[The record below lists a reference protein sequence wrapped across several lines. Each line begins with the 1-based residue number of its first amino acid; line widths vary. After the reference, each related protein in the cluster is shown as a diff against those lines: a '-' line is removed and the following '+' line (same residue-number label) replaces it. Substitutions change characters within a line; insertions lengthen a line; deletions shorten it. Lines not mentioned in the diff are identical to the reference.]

1 MIRSQLFKGRAAA
14 VVAAVVSVGLIAGVV
29 GEAYGY
35 LLWGG
40 TPVST
45 DITADQLLPNESS
58 DVYIVHDTGDF
69 TAGTLGIVYTVE
81 PDTLPPDL
89 WQQALYNPTMSA
101 WCNSNPLKFVIKRN
115 NKDDFPHSFWIV
127 ITPVSEGVLYS
138 KKSDKVWIP

>member
-1 MIRSQLFKGRAAA
+1 MIRSQLVKGKAA
-14 VVAAVVSVGLIAGVV
+14 VVAAVVSAGLIAGVV

-58 DVYIVHDTGDF
+58 DVYIVHDTSQF
-69 TAGTLGIVYTVE
+69 TAGTLEFAYTVK
-81 PDTLPPDL
+81 PDTVPDL
-89 WQQALYNPTMSA
+89 WQHALYNPPMSA

-115 NKDDFPHSFWIV
+115 NKDDFPYPFWII
-127 ITPVSEGVLYS
+127 ITPKSEGVLYS
-138 KKSDKVWIP
+138 KASDKVWIP